1 MQKYLNG
8 RVKRFFLLFLF
19 LLLSTHCFLLAF
31 PATQVLGNL
40 RDINATSKAWLS
52 SNDYNITLY
61 SIDNNISLKKN
72 INIQSIYNK
81 NDIALLATFSF
92 KNNSKIK
99 TNEFYIQYPT
109 NNNSNLPYVNGGDLN
124 DSVNVVGI
132 KKDYQN
138 FTKIDNNISY
148 ENNQTIFYSQNKIA
162 TIKTTIFGYVS
173 NGLKKHK
180 ISIDNNQT
188 LNIGSN
194 KNKFFL
200 IKNFDNNISTFYVS
214 FGIYRKEENKSIKYI
229 SKWIKIDLQNNMQNL
244 IDLNNSSSNL
254 NFEDGK
260 KIFMQNCIACH
271 RYNTNITAPKNIAP
285 ILTNIGGYAN
295 RKFLRESLLNP
306 SKIINPKFQQ
316 AIKSGKIMSMPSFDW
331 LSNKDFNN
339 LLYFLENL
347 KAN

>member
-1 MQKYLNG
+1 M
-8 RVKRFFLLFLF
+8 LLFFTTRSL
-19 LLLSTHCFLLAF
+19 LLAF
-31 PATQVLGNL
+31 SATQVPGDLK
-40 RDINATSKAWLS
+40 DINATSKAWLS

-72 INIQSIYNK
+72 IIVQSIYNK

-92 KNNSKIK
+92 KNNSKTKIDK
-99 TNEFYIQYPT
+99 FYIQYPA
-109 NNNSNLPYVNGGDLN
+109 NHSSSLPYIDGGDLN
-124 DSVNVVGI
+124 DSVNIVGI
-132 KKDYQN
+132 EKKYQN
-138 FTKIDNNISY
+138 FIKTDNNISY
-148 ENNQTIFYSQNKIA
+148 ENNQTIFYSQNKTKI
-162 TIKTTIFGYVS
+162 IKTTIFGYVS

-180 ISIDNNQT
+180 LLIDSNQT

-214 FGIYRKEENKSIKYI
+214 FGIYHKDENKSIKYI

-244 IDLNNSSSNL
+244 IDLNNNSNNL
-254 NFEDGK
+254 NLKDGK

-271 RYNTNITAPKNIAP
+271 RYNTDTTAPKNIAP
-285 ILTNIGGYAN
+285 MLTNIGGYAN
-295 RKFLRESLLNP
+295 RKFLKESLLNP

-347 KAN
+347 KAD

>member
-1 MQKYLNG
+1 M
-8 RVKRFFLLFLF
+8 LLFFTTRYFLF
-19 LLLSTHCFLLAF
+19 AF
-31 PATQVLGNL
+31 PITQVPGNL
-40 RDINATSKAWLS
+40 KDINATSKAWLS

-72 INIQSIYNK
+72 IIIQGIYNK

-92 KNNSKIK
+92 KNNPTTKIDK
-99 TNEFYIQYPT
+99 FYIQYPT
-109 NNNSNLPYVNGGDLN
+109 NDDSNLPYINGGDLN
-124 DSVNVVGI
+124 DSVNIVGI

-138 FTKIDNNISY
+138 FIKTDNNISY
-148 ENNQTIFYSQNKIA
+148 ENNQTIFYSQNKTKI
-162 TIKTTIFGYVS
+162 IKTTIFGYVS
-173 NGLKKHK
+173 NGLEIHK
-180 ISIDNNQT
+180 LSIDNNQT

-214 FGIYRKEENKSIKYI
+214 FGIYHKDANKSIKYI
-229 SKWIKIDLQNNMQNL
+229 SKWIKIDLQNNMQNF
-244 IDLNNSSSNL
+244 IDLNNSSNNL
-254 NFEDGK
+254 NLEDGK

-271 RYNTNITAPKNIAP
+271 RYNTDTTAPKNIAP
-285 ILTNIGGYAN
+285 MLTNIGGYAN
-295 RKFLRESLLNP
+295 KKFLRESLLNP

-347 KAN
+347 KAD